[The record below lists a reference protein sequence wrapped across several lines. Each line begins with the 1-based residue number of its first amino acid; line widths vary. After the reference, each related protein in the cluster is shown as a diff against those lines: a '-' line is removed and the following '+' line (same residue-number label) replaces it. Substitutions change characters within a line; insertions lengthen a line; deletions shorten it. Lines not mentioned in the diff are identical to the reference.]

1 LGGEGGFRRDGWHCY
16 TVLINR
22 ITRVGCIAVIAATT
36 LSACGSDGPDA
47 YTAPETTEADAT
59 ESDANAAEPD
69 ASDVPTGTDSPAEP
83 AAPAEPG
90 EPVEVKAL
98 DNTFIEEEVDVAVGT
113 EVVWKNGG
121 RNDHDIVPVADG
133 ESWGVGIDAF
143 HPGDEYS
150 YTFSEPGEY
159 AYYCTIHGTADV
171 GMTGTIIVN

>member
-1 LGGEGGFRRDGWHCY
+1 M
-16 TVLINR
+16 
-22 ITRVGCIAVIAATT
+22 GCLAATA
-36 LSACGSDGPDA
+36 LAACGSDGPDA
-47 YTAPETTEADAT
+47 YTAPETTESTAAGIDAADVEVTDTAT
-59 ESDANAAEPD
+59 A
-69 ASDVPTGTDSPAEP
+69 T
-83 AAPAEPG
+83 
-90 EPVEVKAL
+90 VEAGGSVDVKAL
-98 DNTFIEEEVDVAVGT
+98 DNTFIEEEVDVSVGT

-143 HPGDEYS
+143 HPGDSYS

>member
-1 LGGEGGFRRDGWHCY
+1 MALLHRANQSDHPRRVHRRHRRDHAVRLRLGRPRRLH
-16 TVLINR
+16 R
-22 ITRVGCIAVIAATT
+22 PGDHRVRRHR
-36 LSACGSDGPDA
+36 
-47 YTAPETTEADAT
+47 
-59 ESDANAAEPD
+59 SDANAAEPD